1 MLARPVLPLAVTV
14 ALMWALGAVL
24 GPVWQWWSP
33 PGPAGYQIA
42 PGLIQPD
49 ETEAFVAADGRFA
62 AITLAVG
69 ILAGLIVWFT
79 RVGRGTPAVF
89 ALALGGLG
97 GAAALALVGSAS
109 RAAGQHYACGGGT
122 ASCITHLPLSVHA
135 HGLLLVEA
143 VAAVFVYGLC
153 VSFARADD
161 LGRPDPLRELARSV
175 GADVE
180 LQHTGRHRDGPRGPQ
195 QGDLPVQ

>member
-1 MLARPVLPLAVTV
+1 
-14 ALMWALGAVL
+14 MWAAGAALGL
-24 GPVWQWWSP
+24 VWQWWSP

-69 ILAGLIVWFT
+69 VLAALIVWFT
-79 RVGRGTPAVF
+79 RAGRGVPAVF

-97 GAAALALVGSAS
+97 GSAALALVGHAA
-109 RAAGQHYACGGGT
+109 RADGRHYACGT
-122 ASCITHLPLSVHA
+122 APATCITHLPLSVQA
-135 HGLLLVEA
+135 HGLLFAEA

-161 LGRPDPLRELARSV
+161 LGAPDRLRELARSV
-175 GADVE
+175 GADVQ
-180 LQHTGRHRDGPRGPQ
+180 LQHAGRHRDGPGGPQ
-195 QGDLPVQ
+195 QGDLPAQ